1 MKNKISVILLAT
13 LSFSLFSF
21 YSVHKIKNSM
31 NWVQNFRILQS
42 EDPSEDYT
50 GETTAQQIKELC
62 QSADEKLFNYYYK
75 EGAYE
80 TDYETDEAD
89 DSQTLINLIKDQNT
103 DNVKEYIKKCAK
115 WLVFIIFGILTI
127 IGWVVCCVCACC
139 GCCCFTKCCQN
150 KIASFVTFVLC
161 AACYGVVAI
170 LGIYTAASANRA
182 LTGLNN
188 TSCSLL
194 NFVDD
199 IINGQKRKTKPYWK
213 GINGLKQVLE
223 SIEAGIQKSID
234 DNQVIFYNSVD
245 VYKENIINSKNNLNS
260 LTSADGKDTSGNIYY
275 INLPAGSSGSFTE
288 KNVVPTCINEWDNY
302 LVKFNGEYEGVKEAT
317 EPVLTDMESAFSKVT
332 GCRTPKGCGESDAF
346 DVISDSID
354 AINDISSSFT
364 NIQSDL
370 TDPWYDIQSTINDI
384 GKNSLKIAGSV
395 ICVFCAAVCALI
407 ILFKLMNCVG
417 KIFRIV
423 ITVLWN
429 IVALTTIVSFILGGV
444 IGLLGKIGI
453 DLVSVVNFIIS
464 EDNLKS
470 NDPEIIGKIDKADY
484 LIRCLH
490 KDGDLANELDLAN
503 KASSIQQLNDL
514 KDSLTTL
521 QEDYSSKTQSIF
533 PTEYNNLMEKYYT
546 NRFFEKEN
554 LNNEFKIDN
563 DLEQLNNK
571 LGTCTN
577 KEFWGNDTQVAKE
590 KGFEEVKPYPTQAK
604 PNTFINIYDIKDINI
619 NYNSRYNTHCSDS
632 QTIASDLGDRL
643 TKITDFFT
651 TELSTLKSKE
661 EKFKNSMDAIYENLN
676 IAIESSIAIIRDITD
691 KLNENVGEDGQLWG
705 MINCKFMGEGLKIL
719 LKNIHDGLGSRFVN
733 LGNVLVAMAFLEAF
747 AIIFTIITLNA
758 NSKPDSNSK

>member
-31 NWVQNFRILQS
+31 NWVQNLRILQS

-103 DNVKEYIKKCAK
+103 DDIKEYIKKCAK

-127 IGWVVCCVCACC
+127 IGWIVCCVCACC
-139 GCCCFTKCCQN
+139 SCCCFTKCCQN

-199 IINGQKRKTKPYWK
+199 IINGQKRHTIPYWK
-213 GINGLKQVLE
+213 GINGLKDVLQ
-223 SIEAGIQKSID
+223 SIESGIRSTIIVNEKKFYDSVGAYKSNTID
-234 DNQVIFYNSVD
+234 SE
-245 VYKENIINSKNNLNS
+245 KNLNS
-260 LTSADGKDTSGNIYY
+260 LKNEKVKDGNNKFYHIYLPPGTSFD
-275 INLPAGSSGSFTE
+275 E
-288 KNVVPTCINEWDNY
+288 KNVVPICISTYDTY
-302 LVKFNGEYEGVKEAT
+302 LELFEGEYEGVKEASD
-317 EPVLTDMESAFSKVT
+317 EVLTEMESAFSEVT
-332 GCRTPKGCGESDAF
+332 GCKSDDKSGCGESEAF
-346 DVISDSID
+346 DVIKDSID

-395 ICVFCAAVCALI
+395 ICVFCASVCALI

-423 ITVLWN
+423 ITILWN

-490 KDGDLANELDLAN
+490 KDGDLATELDLAN

-521 QEDYSSKTQSIF
+521 QTNFSSKSHSIF
-533 PTEYNNLMEKYYT
+533 PTEYNNLIQNYYT
-546 NRFFEKEN
+546 NRFFELEN
-554 LNNEFKIDN
+554 LNNEFNVSK
-563 DLEQLNNK
+563 DLEKLNNK
-571 LGTCTN
+571 LDTCTN

-590 KGFEEVKPYPTQAK
+590 KGFEEVKPYSTQAE
-604 PNTFINIYDIKDINI
+604 PNTFINIYDIKDT
-619 NYNSRYNTHCSDS
+619 NYNIRYNTHCSDS
-632 QTIASDLGDRL
+632 KTIATDLGNRL

-651 TELSTLKSKE
+651 TELSSLKNKE
-661 EKFKNSMDAIYENLN
+661 ENFKNTMDAIYKNLN
-676 IAIESSIAIIRDITD
+676 LAITTSLAIISDITD

-719 LKNIHDGLGSRFVN
+719 LKNIHDGLGSRFVK

-758 NSKPDSNSK
+758 NSKPDSSSK